1 MRASYS
7 RSLENFE
14 RDLGYSFKDK
24 GLLVEALTHK
34 SFHHENPD
42 KVKSY
47 NERLE
52 FIGDSVLGLVIVEY
66 LFKYND
72 EFTESDMSKIKS
84 YIVKG
89 AVLSEIAAGLGIG
102 DYLSLGRG
110 EDDTGG
116 RQKRSLLANALEAVF
131 GAIYLDSDYEKAREA
146 ILALFKDKIH
156 SVISSGQYH
165 DYKTELQEK
174 SQMLYGTLPEYRIAR
189 QEGEEHLKT
198 FTVDVS
204 VAGKVLGRGAG
215 RNKKEAET
223 AAAKKALERLKEDPS
238 EPPAFTPAE

>member
-7 RSLENFE
+7 RNLENFE

-174 SQMLYGTLPEYRIAR
+174 SQMLYGILPEYRITR
-189 QEGEEHLKT
+189 QEGQEHLKT
-198 FTVDVS
+198 FTVDVI
-204 VAGKVLGRGAG
+204 VAGKALGRGAG

-223 AAAKKALERLKEDPS
+223 AAAKKALERLKEHPGDPPVFHS
-238 EPPAFTPAE
+238 C

>member
-66 LFKYND
+66 LFRYNN

-102 DYLSLGRG
+102 NYLSLGRG
-110 EDDTGG
+110 EEDTGG

-131 GAIYLDSDYEKAREA
+131 GAIYLDSDYEKARKA

-174 SQMLYGTLPEYRIAR
+174 SQMLYGILPEYRITR
-189 QEGEEHLKT
+189 QEGQEHLKT
-198 FTVDVS
+198 FTVDVI
-204 VAGKVLGRGAG
+204 VAGKALGRGAG

-223 AAAKKALERLKEDPS
+223 AAAKKALERLKEHPGDPPVFHS
-238 EPPAFTPAE
+238 C